1 MSSEQ
6 NVFTTKLDRVKDYQ
20 FKVEFDLPG
29 MPELLTDE
37 PQPLGKNAGP
47 NPSRLLSAAVGNCL
61 SSSLVF
67 CLNKGRVSVDDV
79 KTSVETVMRRN
90 EKGRWRIAALN
101 VKLRPVIREDDVVR
115 SRRCLELFQDFC
127 IVTES
132 VRKGIEVNVDVEM
145 GSSDSAH
152 ASGGV

>member
-37 PQPLGKNAGP
+37 PQPLGKNTGP

-67 CLNKGRVSVDDV
+67 CLNKGRISVDDV

-90 EKGRWRIAALN
+90 EKGRWRIAPLN

-115 SRRCLELFQDFC
+115 SKRCLQLFQDFC